1 MPIDL
6 RGGGSEWCVENSGHK
21 DRPAL
26 PANEEERELIA
37 LFRRLS
43 KARQREVLEYC
54 ELGGSRLT

>member
-1 MPIDL
+1 
-6 RGGGSEWCVENSGHK
+6 VENSGHK

-43 KARQREVLEYC
+43 KARQREVLEFC
-54 ELGGSRLT
+54 EAGGSRLT